1 MKIGVLIITVLAFM
15 GMVGMLEGR
24 CQKCGLRF
32 HGWALRNPRHQSCP
46 KCGKGLEIMNSDGT
60 ISKGYSPFDAEEFP
74 YKPHDRVK
82 HPDSS
87 AEDSQRSNRK

>member
-1 MKIGVLIITVLAFM
+1 MKILVVVMTVLATVC
-15 GMVGMLEGR
+15 MVGVPQGR
-24 CQKCGLRF
+24 CPKCGRQYR
-32 HGWALRNPRHQSCP
+32 GWALCNPRHQSCP
-46 KCGKGLEIMNSDGT
+46 KCGRGLEIMNSDGT

-87 AEDSQRSNRK
+87 AEDSQRNNKK